1 MLWSSCKFLFLKSNS
16 KMGGFIMSKVVM
28 ITGAAQGIGAEIAD
42 HLSKNG
48 FDVAIADLEPQA
60 SKAKEVIAKIEENG
74 QKAIFVPVDVTDQTD
89 VASAI
94 DTVAKELNGFDV
106 MVNNA
111 GIAKVDKFEDI
122 DPKDLELSFKVNV
135 FGVAYGIQAAA
146 KKFKELSIHGKIIN
160 ASSIAGMRAFPV
172 WATYSA
178 TKAAVSSLTQAAANE
193 FAPDHITVNAYAPG
207 VVGTTGM
214 WDEIDKKMSEING
227 KPIGQNKKDFISTIP
242 LGRTVK
248 PNDIAN
254 IVDFLASSAADFIT
268 GQTYAVDGGGLL

>member
-1 MLWSSCKFLFLKSNS
+1 
-16 KMGGFIMSKVVM
+16 MSKVVM